1 MNIYRQVNRF
11 KSETTKAKFDQAIK
25 EEEEATRKNM
35 DHNFEGAD
43 FT

>member
-11 KSETTKAKFDQAIK
+11 KTEATKAKFDQAIK
-25 EEEEATRKNM
+25 EEEEATRKHM
-35 DHNFEGAD
+35 DHNIDGAD